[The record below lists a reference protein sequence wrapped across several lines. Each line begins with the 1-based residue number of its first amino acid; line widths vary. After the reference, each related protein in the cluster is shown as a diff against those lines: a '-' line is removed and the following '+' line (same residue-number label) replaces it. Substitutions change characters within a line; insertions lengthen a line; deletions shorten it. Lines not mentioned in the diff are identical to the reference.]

1 MNQIREHVELIQ
13 FRMKNHHYQTDGF
26 TWDYNSATDEQVLT
40 TTNVFPETLDGLTRV
55 IMKIIL
61 PKDRPTLRRQIAY
74 LSGLQQRQAKAWQWY
89 IADCQTRTNNTNQ
102 WVLQNQQ

>member
-1 MNQIREHVELIQ
+1 MNEIKEQVANLSHRL
-13 FRMKNHHYQTDGF
+13 RNHHHQTDGF
-26 TWDYNSATDEQVLT
+26 TWDYTAATHEQVLET
-40 TTNVFPETLDGLTRV
+40 SNVFPETLDGLTQV

-89 IADCQTRTNNTNQ
+89 IADCKARTENTNQ
-102 WVLQNQQ
+102 WVLQNQP

>member
-1 MNQIREHVELIQ
+1 MNQIREQVTNISYRLS
-13 FRMKNHHYQTDGF
+13 NHHHQTDGF
-26 TWDYNSATDEQVLT
+26 TWDYTAATDKEVLEI
-40 TTNVFPETLDGLTRV
+40 TNVFPETLDGLTQV

-89 IADCQTRTNNTNQ
+89 IADCKARTENTNQ
-102 WVLQNQQ
+102 WVLQNQP